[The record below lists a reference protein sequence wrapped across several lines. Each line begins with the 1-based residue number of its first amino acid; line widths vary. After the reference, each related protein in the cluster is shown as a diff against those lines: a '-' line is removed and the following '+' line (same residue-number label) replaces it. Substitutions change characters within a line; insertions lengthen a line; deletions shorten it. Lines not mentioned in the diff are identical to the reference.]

1 MSAWCIVMSS
11 NVGAWHSMKEGCNVV
26 CLNKAVGIMGVKC
39 VALSAVLL
47 LWLVLG
53 GVDSDSLG

>member
-1 MSAWCIVMSS
+1 MVTSG
-11 NVGAWHSMKEGCNVV
+11 NVGAWHSVTGGRNVV

-47 LWLVLG
+47 WLVLG
-53 GVDSDSLG
+53 DINSDPLG